1 MESTSKNFW
10 LELLRYGETEE
21 DRRRNWNVCC
31 WAMFRQHLDRLTFG
45 NAGEL
50 QSVLEFN
57 PLGVDTQKLL
67 MEVEE
72 RIGYLPELPDDPV
85 REPSMNF
92 RSEIFE
98 GGVSFSG
105 RLLIGADFEDAEFKK
120 AADFRG
126 VQFLGLTN
134 LKNASFPS
142 TEPAT
147 PGVASFSNS
156 RFHNR
161 VDFTETRFPYDTK
174 FKDVMFDGAAVFRKA
189 RFQAKEGRTG
199 SSYGGSIFT
208 RSVFRVEADFSGST
222 FCAAGKF
229 DGVEF
234 KDAAKFEDAK
244 FRGKCDFNNASFK
257 GTTSFANVTFF
268 RPPKFFETEL
278 HEDANFSHVDWSVA
292 ESSYRRLWHILAS
305 PEHFRQVAGEAGDAV
320 RAWDRLAL
328 IMSQREKLPERHL
341 FFRLKMHALRDRDGC
356 TLPSIMNFLFDVT
369 CDYGWGIRKAFL
381 WWFGHIVLGA
391 LILGVAAL
399 MGPASGDSSFWH
411 IFGDGASV
419 SFANAHAFLG
429 LASEG
434 GYLHDAR
441 SALGDAVQLK
451 WAFKCVGVVQ
461 AVLGPILLFLLLLT
475 LRNHF
480 RLV

>member
-1 MESTSKNFW
+1 MESKSKKFW
-10 LELLRYGETEE
+10 LELLQYGESEE
-21 DRRRNWNVCC
+21 ERRRTWNVCC

-45 NAGEL
+45 SAGKL
-50 QSVLEFN
+50 QEVLEFT
-57 PLGVDTQKLL
+57 PFVDTQKIL

-72 RIGYLPELPDDPV
+72 RIGFLPELPDDPV
-85 REPSMNF
+85 REPAMDF
-92 RSEIFE
+92 RKEVFQDD
-98 GGVSFSG
+98 VSFSG
-105 RLLIGADFEDAEFKK
+105 RFLIGADFEDAEFMK

-126 VQFLGLTN
+126 VQFLAPTN
-134 LKNASFPS
+134 FKNARFPS

-147 PGVASFSNS
+147 AGVASFSNS
-156 RFHNR
+156 RFHNT

-174 FKDVMFDGAAVFRKA
+174 FKDVSFDGAALFRKA
-189 RFQAKEGRTG
+189 RFRAKKDGSG
-199 SSYGGSIFT
+199 SSYGGSSFT
-208 RSVFRVEADFSGST
+208 RSVFRVEADFSGSA

-234 KDAAKFEDAK
+234 KDAAKFEDAR
-244 FRGKCDFNNASFK
+244 FRRKCDFNNASFK
-257 GTTSFANVTFF
+257 GTTSFANATFTK
-268 RPPKFFETEL
+268 PPLFFETEL
-278 HEDANFSHVDWSVA
+278 HEDVNFSQVDWSIA
-292 ESSYRRLWHILAS
+292 ESSYKRSWRFNAPS
-305 PEHFRQVAGEAGDAV
+305 ERVREAEGDAGDAV

-328 IMSQREKLPERHL
+328 IMSQREKLPERHQ
-341 FFRLKMHALRDRDGC
+341 FFRLKMRALRDRDGC
-356 TLPSIMNFLFDVT
+356 SMPSIMNVLFDVT

-381 WWFGHIVLGA
+381 WWLGHIALGA
-391 LILGVAAL
+391 LILGVAAAVC
-399 MGPASGDSSFWH
+399 PASGESGFLN
-411 IFGDGASV
+411 IVGNGFLV

-441 SALGDAVQLK
+441 SALDDAVQSK
-451 WAFKCVGVVQ
+451 WAFTAVGVVQ